1 MVSLWSKNDAAKK
14 THRPRLGAEAPA
26 SKQGKLRSTKRFPVR
41 VVEGRHPKEARME
54 IARIM
59 RGEGESM
66 EKIMKY
72 TRLTAEEPK
81 GEGL

>member
-1 MVSLWSKNDAAKK
+1 
-14 THRPRLGAEAPA
+14 
-26 SKQGKLRSTKRFPVR
+26 
-41 VVEGRHPKEARME
+41 ME